1 MRYTNLLVL
10 LLVLAVAQPAAL
22 AGDTDSHEEEGHGE
36 NGHEEA
42 GHGEQH
48 EEGGALEMD
57 AARRDAQGIVTAPA
71 ARRAL
76 ADVVTAPAE
85 VVINAYRSAQVTPR
99 IAAQVTA
106 RHVRLGD
113 RVTTGQPLV
122 TLSSVEMAEAQGQL
136 LVADR
141 EWKRVRKLGRKVVS
155 ERRYIEA
162 QVTRQQAYARVLAY
176 GMTKAQI
183 DTLLGQGDASRA
195 TGSFDLISPQDG
207 TVISDAFIVGE
218 LAEPGEVLFE
228 ISDESVLWVEAKLN
242 PEDAARVRIGAPAR
256 VSVDGRQWLE
266 GRVVQRHHRLD
277 ETTRT
282 QSVRIEVDNR
292 TDRLHPGQFVQA
304 AIQSGEAAPV
314 VAVPKEA
321 VVLFQ
326 GSPTVFRAEGD
337 ELHPQPVE
345 TGVTRAGYTE
355 ITAGLAE
362 GEEIVVKGAFLIK
375 SLLLKSQMGE
385 GHGH

>member
-1 MRYTNLLVL
+1 MPYSILFTLLFAL
-10 LLVLAVAQPAAL
+10 GTGTPAL
-22 AGDTDSHEEEGHGE
+22 ATEDHDAPSE
-36 NGHEEA
+36 NGHAHEEA
-42 GHGEQH
+42 GH
-48 EEGGALEMD
+48 EEGALEMD
-57 AARRDAQGIVTAPA
+57 AATRTAQGIVTAPA
-71 ARRAL
+71 RRLPL
-76 ADVVTAPAE
+76 ADVITAPAE
-85 VVINAYRSAQVTPR
+85 VVINLYRSSQVTPR
-99 IAAQVTA
+99 IAAQIMA
-106 RHVRLGD
+106 RHARLGD
-113 RVTTGQPLV
+113 RVKRSQRLV

-141 EWKRVRKLGRKVVS
+141 EWQRVRKLGRKVVS
-155 ERRYIEA
+155 ERRYIET

-176 GMTKAQI
+176 GMTEAQI
-183 DTLLGQGDASRA
+183 KALLQQGDPSRA
-195 TGSFDLISPQDG
+195 TGAFDLLSPQEG
-207 TVISDAFIVGE
+207 TVISDDFMVGE

-228 ISDESVLWVEAKLN
+228 ISDESLLWVEAKLN
-242 PEDAARVRIGAPAR
+242 PEDATRVAIGAPAR
-256 VSVDGRQWLE
+256 IKAGDGDWLE
-266 GRVVQRHHRLD
+266 GRVVQRHHQLD

-282 QSVRIEVDNR
+282 QSIRIEVDNR
-292 TDRLHPGQFVQA
+292 SDRLHPGQFVEA

-314 VAVPKEA
+314 VAVPSSA

-326 GSPTVFRAEGD
+326 GSPTVFKLEGD

-385 GHGH
+385 GHAH

>member
-1 MRYTNLLVL
+1 MRHIHL
-10 LLVLAVAQPAAL
+10 LLLLFTLGAAQAPAFA
-22 AGDTDSHEEEGHGE
+22 AGGHGDEGHAEGGHEEGGHEEE
-36 NGHEEA
+36 
-42 GHGEQH
+42 
-48 EEGGALEMD
+48 GALEMD
-57 AARRDAQGIVTAPA
+57 AARRAAQGVVTARA
-71 ARRAL
+71 ERRAL
-76 ADVVTAPAE
+76 ADVITAPAE
-85 VVINAYRSAQVTPR
+85 VVINLYRSAQVTPR
-99 IAAQVTA
+99 IAAQVIA
-106 RHVRLGD
+106 RHARLGD
-113 RVTTGQPLV
+113 SVTTGQPLV

-162 QVTRQQAYARVLAY
+162 QVTRQQAWARVLAY
-176 GMTKAQI
+176 GMTRAQI
-183 DTLLGQGDASRA
+183 KALLAEGDASRA

-207 TVISDAFIVGE
+207 TVISDNFIVGE
-218 LAEPGEVLFE
+218 LAEPGTVLFE

-242 PEDAARVRIGAPAR
+242 PEDAGRVAIGAPAR
-256 VSVDGRQWLE
+256 IKAGDGGWLQ
-266 GRVVQRHHRLD
+266 GKVVQRHHRLD

-282 QSVRIEVDNR
+282 QAIRIEVDNR
-292 TDRLHPGQFVQA
+292 DDRLHPGQFVEA
-304 AIQSGEAAPV
+304 AIQSGKAAPV
-314 VAVPKEA
+314 VAVPTGA

-326 GSPTVFRAEGD
+326 GSPTVFKVEGD

-355 ITAGLAE
+355 IKAGLAE

-385 GHGH
+385 GHAH

>member
-1 MRYTNLLVL
+1 MRHIHL
-10 LLVLAVAQPAAL
+10 LLLLFTLGAAQAPAFA
-22 AGDTDSHEEEGHGE
+22 AGGHGDEGHAEGGHEEGGHEEE
-36 NGHEEA
+36 
-42 GHGEQH
+42 
-48 EEGGALEMD
+48 GALEMD
-57 AARRDAQGIVTAPA
+57 AARRAAQGVVTARA
-71 ARRAL
+71 ERRAL
-76 ADVVTAPAE
+76 ADVITAPAE
-85 VVINAYRSAQVTPR
+85 VVINLYRSAQVTPR
-99 IAAQVTA
+99 IAAQVIA
-106 RHVRLGD
+106 RHARLGD
-113 RVTTGQPLV
+113 SVTTGQPLV

-162 QVTRQQAYARVLAY
+162 QVTRQQAWARVLAY
-176 GMTKAQI
+176 GMTRAQI
-183 DTLLGQGDASRA
+183 KALLAEGDASRA

-207 TVISDAFIVGE
+207 TVISDNFIVGE
-218 LAEPGEVLFE
+218 LAEPGTVLFE

-242 PEDAARVRIGAPAR
+242 PEDATRVAIGAPAR
-256 VSVDGRQWLE
+256 VKAGDGDWLQ
-266 GRVVQRHHRLD
+266 GKVVQRHHRLD

-282 QSVRIEVDNR
+282 QAIRIEVDNR
-292 TDRLHPGQFVQA
+292 DDRLHPGQFVEA
-304 AIQSGEAAPV
+304 AIQSGKAAPV
-314 VAVPKEA
+314 VAVPTGA

-326 GSPTVFRAEGD
+326 GSPTVFKVEGD

-355 ITAGLAE
+355 IKAGLAE

-385 GHGH
+385 GHAH